1 MRQRV
6 SGSNGC
12 RPQGAALLAHQEAVT
27 QPPVVLRRTFW
38 LCLLCASFAACND
51 NVTQFV
57 FDARIVDG
65 SGGNPA
71 AGTDATTL
79 RIGIQQG
86 DLPAQTL
93 DYPIDDGSFDATLEL
108 AALSLVTRVR
118 VSIEGPTTRLL
129 SSPPNFVPTLSS
141 GFMRLVTA
149 SPSSCQL
156 VTFDEMEAP
165 RAFFGMVPSGTFALL
180 AGGAASSDQE
190 QVEYFDALEWESR
203 PFTDDFALS
212 ELGETRAASIDEGQ
226 ILVLPA
232 DAGPFIF
239 DMLDPSRR
247 VTTINLHT
255 GAGPRSALVSVPGL
269 GAMVIGG
276 ESGGQPQS
284 GVSLVAPDGSVI
296 SSSLSEPRAGP
307 AAAALG
313 TDVLVVGG
321 DAEGNAE
328 LLRAGSMTGEPV
340 ASVMDGAR
348 TGGFLIG
355 DGDSR
360 ALFMGGSDAGGSVR
374 QDTVRFDGC
383 PASCVSGAGPTWTT
397 ARIEVLQLA
406 GSTLIV
412 GGRGSQLVEEVRF
425 DGEQVRIERLLDLTV
440 PRAGA
445 GGIRLESGA
454 FVVAGG
460 DDGRNIRDD
469 MEFCVPSELSPL

>member
-1 MRQRV
+1 M
-6 SGSNGC
+6 
-12 RPQGAALLAHQEAVT
+12 
-27 QPPVVLRRTFW
+27 
-38 LCLLCASFAACND
+38 ACND

-65 SGGNPA
+65 NGGNPA

-93 DYPIDDGSFDATLEL
+93 DYPIEDGSFDASLEL
-108 AALSLVTRVR
+108 AATSLVTRVR

-129 SSPPNFVPTLSS
+129 SAPPAFVPAYSS
-141 GFMRLVTA
+141 GFLRLVAA
-149 SPSSCQL
+149 SPSSCEL
-156 VTFDEMEAP
+156 VAFDTMEAP

-180 AGGAASSDQE
+180 AGGAASPNQD
-190 QVEYFDALEWESR
+190 QVEFFDALEWDSR
-203 PFTDDFALS
+203 PFTEDFSLS

-226 ILVLPA
+226 ILVLPT

-247 VTTINLHT
+247 VTTLNLHA
-255 GAGPRSALVSVPGL
+255 GAGPRSALISVPEL

-284 GVSLVAPDGSVI
+284 GVSLVTPDGSVI
-296 SSSLSEPRAGP
+296 PSSLSEPRAGP
-307 AAAALG
+307 AAAAFG

-321 DAEGNAE
+321 NPEGNAE
-328 LLRAGSMTGEPV
+328 LLREGSATGEPV
-340 ASVMDGAR
+340 ASVTDGSR
-348 TGGFLIG
+348 EGGFLVG
-355 DGDSR
+355 DGQSR
-360 ALFMGGSDAGGSVR
+360 ALWMGGTDADGIVR
-374 QDTVRFDGC
+374 RDTVRFDGC
-383 PASCVSGAGPTWTT
+383 PTSCSAGTGPTWTT
-397 ARIEVLQLA
+397 ARVEVLQLA
-406 GSTLIV
+406 GTTLVI
-412 GGRGSQLVEEVRF
+412 GGRGSQLVEAVRF
-425 DGEQVRIERLLDLTV
+425 DGDQARVEPLLDLSV

-445 GGIRLESGA
+445 GGIALESGA

-460 DDGRNIRDD
+460 QDGATVRDD